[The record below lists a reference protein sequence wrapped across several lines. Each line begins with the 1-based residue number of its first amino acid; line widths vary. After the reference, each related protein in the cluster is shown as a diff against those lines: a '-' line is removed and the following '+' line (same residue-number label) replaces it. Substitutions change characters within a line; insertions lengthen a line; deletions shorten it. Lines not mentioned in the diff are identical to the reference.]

1 MEALDRLLSAYTK
14 GHGLPSEYYTSKE
27 IFDLDVATIFKNTW
41 IYVGIVSELKKKG
54 DYRVV
59 QVHNS
64 SIILVR
70 NQQGDIRAFHNS
82 CRHRGAQVCVNDKG
96 NVPNLVCSYHQWTY
110 NLDGNLIYAG
120 RMGESFSCEGHGLKP
135 IAIESIGGLLF
146 INLSDDPSWAD
157 ISKMKEDL
165 EPYVSFYQLDKLK
178 VAKEIDIIEKANW
191 KLVVENNRECYHCN
205 ANHPELLK
213 SWPPFGAGFG
223 WPDNPDEAAA
233 VARKIDEAYAVKRPE
248 WDRMGMTHEPLDLT
262 DDRWYRAMMM
272 ILENGAVS
280 QTLNG
285 EPACRKPLPGF
296 DKPDNSDLSMW
307 THFNSWH
314 HFMSDHVV
322 TTLVLPIS
330 AGETLVR
337 TKWLVREDAEE
348 GVDYDLDN
356 LTHVW
361 VQTNDQDR
369 QLAEINHLGIASD
382 GYQPGP
388 YSEETESLVMNFI
401 DWYIRQLRA
410 SL

>member
-1 MEALDRLLSAYTK
+1 
-14 GHGLPSEYYTSKE
+14 
-27 IFDLDVATIFKNTW
+27 
-41 IYVGIVSELKKKG
+41 
-54 DYRVV
+54 
-59 QVHNS
+59 
-64 SIILVR
+64 
-70 NQQGDIRAFHNS
+70 
-82 CRHRGAQVCVNDKG
+82 
-96 NVPNLVCSYHQWTY
+96 
-110 NLDGNLIYAG
+110 
-120 RMGESFSCEGHGLKP
+120 
-135 IAIESIGGLLF
+135 
-146 INLSDDPSWAD
+146 
-157 ISKMKEDL
+157 
-165 EPYVSFYQLDKLK
+165 
-178 VAKEIDIIEKANW
+178 
-191 KLVVENNRECYHCN
+191 
-205 ANHPELLK
+205 
-213 SWPPFGAGFG
+213 
-223 WPDNPDEAAA
+223 
-233 VARKIDEAYAVKRPE
+233 
-248 WDRMGMTHEPLDLT
+248 
-262 DDRWYRAMMM
+262 MMM

-330 AGETLVR
+330 ASETLVR